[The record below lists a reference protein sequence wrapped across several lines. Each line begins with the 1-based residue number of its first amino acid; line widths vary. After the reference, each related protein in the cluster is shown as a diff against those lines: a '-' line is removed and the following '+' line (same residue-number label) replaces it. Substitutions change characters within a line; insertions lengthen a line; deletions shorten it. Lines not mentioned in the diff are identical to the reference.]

1 MTPNIKFKTVR
12 LFALLVLAPLLCA
25 SVSTAQGS
33 ENEFGFI
40 LHIFGNA
47 NLDDRIDERDID
59 YVKEVISGGK
69 SATNLTDA
77 NNDSKIDELDIEQIE
92 AIVRGDENNITFI
105 DSHNKT
111 VSLKMPI
118 SRIVLFDAA
127 DALQILGCQDL
138 IVGVGES
145 FKTYYPNRYPEF
157 SKKPGVGSSDA
168 EAVLKAQPDIIIGAS
183 SGLESQLPSEIKLK
197 VARFETWGGVVSGG
211 SSGSDGQATVKDSVA
226 IMGYLLNARE
236 KATKYIEWNTKYM
249 NAVSDRVSSIPEDKK
264 VRVYVESTPESKNT
278 LTSRTA
284 IGKGHAANMLVEI
297 AGGKN
302 IFSSRGRIPMYKD
315 TGREYGEI
323 ETEWVL
329 DQNPDVIVGRA
340 MGVGLLAYEMDN
352 SSRLEAYRNDIM
364 GLPGFDEV
372 TAVKDNRVYI
382 ITNDGS
388 LSPNY
393 PSTAIYLAKC
403 FYPDLFQ
410 DIDPIAVC
418 QEYMDMMG
426 LSLNVSQHSTF
437 WYP

>member
-1 MTPNIKFKTVR
+1 MRQNTGHETAGFT
-12 LFALLVLAPLLCA
+12 ALLFLAAMLCA
-25 SVSTAQGS
+25 GVSTAQGP

-40 LHIFGNA
+40 LHILGNA
-47 NLDDRIDERDID
+47 NLDDRIDESDIN
-59 YVKEVISGGK
+59 YIKYVISGAK
-69 SATNLTDA
+69 PATNLTDA
-77 NNDSKIDELDIEQIE
+77 NNDSKIDELDIEQIK
-92 AIVRGDENNITFI
+92 AIIRGDENNITFI

-127 DALQILGCQDL
+127 DAMQILGCQDL
-138 IVGVGES
+138 LVGVGES
-145 FKTYYPNRYPEF
+145 FKTYYPNRYPGF
-157 SKKPGVGSSDA
+157 SKKPGVGLSDA

-183 SGLESQLPSEIKLK
+183 SSLESQLPSEIKLK
-197 VARFETWGGVVSGG
+197 VVRFETWGGVVSGG
-211 SSGSDGQATVKDSVA
+211 SSGSDGQATVKDSIA
-226 IMGYLLNARE
+226 IMGYLFNASE
-236 KATKYIEWNTKYM
+236 KAAEYLEWNTKYM
-249 NAVSDRVSSIPEDKK
+249 DKISDRVSSIPEDEK

-284 IGKGHAANMLVEI
+284 VGKGHAANMLIEI

-302 IFSSRGRIPMYKD
+302 IFAGQGRIPMYKN

-329 DQNPDVIVGRA
+329 GQNPEAIVGRA
-340 MGVGLLAYEMDN
+340 MGAGILAYEMDN

-364 GLPGFDEV
+364 GLPGFDKI

-393 PSTAIYLAKC
+393 PSTTIYLAKC

>member
-1 MTPNIKFKTVR
+1 MRQNTGHETAGFT
-12 LFALLVLAPLLCA
+12 ALLFLAAMLCA
-25 SVSTAQGS
+25 GVSTAQGP

-40 LHIFGNA
+40 LHILGNA
-47 NLDDRIDERDID
+47 NLDDRIDESDINYIKD
-59 YVKEVISGGK
+59 VISGAK
-69 SATNLTDA
+69 PATNLTDA
-77 NNDSKIDELDIEQIE
+77 NNDSKIDELDIEQIK
-92 AIVRGDENNITFI
+92 AIIRGDENNITFI

-127 DALQILGCQDL
+127 DAMQILGCQDL
-138 IVGVGES
+138 LVGVGES
-145 FKTYYPNRYPEF
+145 FKTYYPNRYPGF
-157 SKKPGVGSSDA
+157 SKKPGVGLSDA

-183 SGLESQLPSEIKLK
+183 SSLESQLPSEIKLK
-197 VARFETWGGVVSGG
+197 VVRFETWGGVVSGG
-211 SSGSDGQATVKDSVA
+211 SSGSDGQATVKDSIA
-226 IMGYLLNARE
+226 IMGYLFNASE
-236 KATKYIEWNTKYM
+236 KAAEYLEWNTKYM
-249 NAVSDRVSSIPEDKK
+249 DKISDRVSSIPEDEK

-284 IGKGHAANMLVEI
+284 VGKGHAANMLIEI

-302 IFSSRGRIPMYKD
+302 IFAGQGRIPMYKN

-329 DQNPDVIVGRA
+329 GQNPEAIVGRA
-340 MGVGLLAYEMDN
+340 MGAGILAYEMDN

-364 GLPGFDEV
+364 GLPGFDKI

-393 PSTAIYLAKC
+393 PSTTIYLAKC